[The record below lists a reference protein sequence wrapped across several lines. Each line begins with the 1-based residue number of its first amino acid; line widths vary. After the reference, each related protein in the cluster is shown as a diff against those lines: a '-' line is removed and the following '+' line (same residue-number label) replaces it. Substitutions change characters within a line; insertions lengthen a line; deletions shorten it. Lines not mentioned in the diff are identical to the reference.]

1 MILTIIHN
9 CIQHNEQF
17 NLMEEQDIFLLN
29 VFQSNLIITLFH
41 VNKNI
46 IVRSEINAYSIN
58 PSSLFNMLQ
67 ISTEL
72 NSSQNMHVN
81 HAYSQNIKHSEKK

>member
-1 MILTIIHN
+1 
-9 CIQHNEQF
+9 
-17 NLMEEQDIFLLN
+17 MEEKNIFLLN
-29 VFQSNLIITLFH
+29 VIQSNLIVTLFN

-46 IVRSEINAYSIN
+46 IVRLEINAYSVN

-67 ISTEL
+67 IATKL

-81 HAYSQNIKHSEKK
+81 HAYSQHI

>member
-1 MILTIIHN
+1 
-9 CIQHNEQF
+9 
-17 NLMEEQDIFLLN
+17 MEEKNIFLLN
-29 VFQSNLIITLFH
+29 VIQSNFIVTLFH
-41 VNKNI
+41 VYKNI

-67 ISTEL
+67 IATKL

-81 HAYSQNIKHSEKK
+81 HAYSHTHIKHSEKSKSI